1 MVYLC
6 RKIKRIKMDK
16 KIIDFIT
23 KYFGCKTPI
32 NDEMVLTSLANAS
45 TVPTDEF
52 WNIFTGDAERIFDIR
67 ESEFKNKIHLTLDE
81 RIIKNIERD
90 LGLK

>member
-1 MVYLC
+1 
-6 RKIKRIKMDK
+6 MDK
-16 KIIDFIT
+16 KKINFII

-32 NDEMVLTSLANAS
+32 NGKMVLTSLANAS
-45 TVPTDEF
+45 TVPAEEF
-52 WNIFTGDAERIFDIR
+52 WNVFTGDAERIFDIR
-67 ESEFKNKIHLTLDE
+67 ESELKNKIHLTLDE

>member
-1 MVYLC
+1 MSYLC
-6 RKIKRIKMDK
+6 RKIRIKMDK
-16 KIIDFIT
+16 KKIDFIT

-32 NDEMVLTSLANAS
+32 NGEMVLTSLANAS
-45 TVPTDEF
+45 TVPAEEF
-52 WNIFTGDAERIFDIR
+52 WNVFTGDAERIFDIR

>member
-1 MVYLC
+1 
-6 RKIKRIKMDK
+6 MDK
-16 KIIDFIT
+16 KKIDFII

-32 NDEMVLTSLANAS
+32 NGEMVLTSLANAS
-45 TVPTDEF
+45 TVPADEF
-52 WNIFTGDAERIFDIR
+52 WNVFTGDAERIFDIR
-67 ESEFKNKIHLTLDE
+67 ESELKNKIHLTLDE